1 MFLGSLQRRTQ
12 NLHFGPTFKM
22 EIFAKIVNIFQSLTN
37 FAKISILDVRLR
49 SEYLSALQQ

>member
-1 MFLGSLQRRTQ
+1 MFSGSLQRRTQ